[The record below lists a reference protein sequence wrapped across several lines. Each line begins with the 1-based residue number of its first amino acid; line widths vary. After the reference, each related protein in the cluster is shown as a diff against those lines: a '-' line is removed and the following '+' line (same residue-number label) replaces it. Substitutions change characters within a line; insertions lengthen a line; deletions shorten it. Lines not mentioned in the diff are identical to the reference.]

1 MKSFEYYKVT
11 SVPQAISLLA
21 KHQDKAA
28 VLAGGSDLFGIMK
41 DRLEGPKLKMP
52 QHLIDIKGI
61 KDLNYIKEQK
71 GGLKIGA
78 TTILSDIASSDLIRD
93 KYPLLV
99 LAAHQVAVPQI

>member
-1 MKSFEYYKVT
+1 MKTFEYYKAT
-11 SVPQAISLLA
+11 SIPQVISLLS

-28 VLAGGSDLFGIMK
+28 VLAGGSDLFGILK
-41 DRLEGPKLKMP
+41 DRPEGPKLKMP

-78 TTILSDIASSDLIRD
+78 TTIRSDIASSDLIRD
-93 KYPLLV
+93 KYPLLFQSAKQ
-99 LAAHQVAVPQI
+99 L